1 MTVESKRSSGSED
14 RGLRAPFLL
23 AGPKVPPRW
32 LAGASSGAAGPAP
45 LARRGFQRGRRPRP
59 AGSQGLR
66 LKYND
71 KYLCICVYYETLLLS
86 Q

>member
-32 LAGASSGAAGPAP
+32 LAGALAAGPQAP
-45 LARRGFQRGRRPRP
+45 PRWLAG
-59 AGSQGLR
+59 A
-66 LKYND
+66 
-71 KYLCICVYYETLLLS
+71 
-86 Q
+86 

>member
-14 RGLRAPFLL
+14 RGPRAPF
-23 AGPKVPPRW
+23 
-32 LAGASSGAAGPAP
+32 SFSGTEGPAP
-45 LARRGFQRGRRPRP
+45 LARRGFQRGRRSRP